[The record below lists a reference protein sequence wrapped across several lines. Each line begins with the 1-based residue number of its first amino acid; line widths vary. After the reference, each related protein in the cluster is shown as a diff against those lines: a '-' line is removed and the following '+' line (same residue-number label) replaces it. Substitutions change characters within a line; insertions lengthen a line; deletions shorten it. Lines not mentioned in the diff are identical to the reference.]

1 MPACTGD
8 HASPFRFF
16 RSRPLLWL
24 AVALTAGIATGHLL
38 PRAFPVAPTLG
49 AAAALVLLLAG
60 TLPGRF
66 SGARHPVIPLSCFW
80 VLGILING
88 LAAPVLPAPPTL
100 DPYFDRPRTLF
111 LAEVAG
117 PAEFYPDRIRLP
129 LSLHSAFLDGRTVP
143 VEGGVLMTLR
153 KTETPGEQ
161 WLTGDRLM
169 VRLSLKRFHNFNNPG
184 GYDYVRSQAER
195 GFYARAFVADPRF
208 LIKAVPE
215 PGPVPSVVL
224 RFVKSRLD
232 RFRQGALC
240 WLQSSLEPDTSALYA
255 ALLLGYMN
263 LIPRT
268 LQEHIN
274 RSGVS
279 HLLSISGLHLSMVAM
294 MTFWLACRAARL
306 LFPSVLE
313 KTSDKHLALWPA
325 ILAAVLYAFIAGLA
339 TPTWRSLIML
349 ILFFG
354 ACFWYHAPDSLS
366 ALAAAALTILI
377 ISPESLRQV
386 SFQLSFAGVL
396 GLLLL
401 YPRFQQLR
409 TYVRKERPRQDRLPR
424 RIAAPFVDA
433 FWVSLAANIMVL
445 PLTVFHFHGFSLAG
459 IAANCV
465 LVPAVG
471 FLVLPLG
478 LVSLL
483 LFAVSEVPALP
494 VLKAGGFLL
503 GYCRDAIIWFS
514 ELSWA
519 YFWVGTVPI
528 FWVVFYYGGLA
539 LLISSWSWRRKAAGI
554 AAGTVALVLSLLA
567 AAGVKYVYTQQA
579 PPGLR
584 AAFIDVGQGTSTL
597 VRFPSGEAMLVDGGG
612 FHDDSYDVGRS
623 VVAPFLWASGIR
635 GLDYVVLSHNHPDHA
650 NGLRFILSHFQVKSF
665 WETGITDRSK
675 STTELAVIASRRG
688 IPVHRLDE
696 IQVEHSIGECR
707 VRVLHPTR
715 SYIEERWNKEDLNS
729 VSLVLRIDHG
739 NTHIILP
746 GDIDQSVE
754 NLLFESHVSSGPL
767 ILAAPHHGSAHS
779 NGRVLFDRLHPD
791 AMVFSCGY
799 DNWFG
804 FPASETIERCA
815 ARKIPVYRTDLQGA
829 VHAVSDGLKWTI
841 TTQSDRD
848 R

>member
-1 MPACTGD
+1 VP
-8 HASPFRFF
+8 PFRFF
-16 RSRPLLWL
+16 SSRPLLWL
-24 AVALTAGIATGHLL
+24 AIAVTAGIATGHLL
-38 PRAFPVAPTLG
+38 PWAFPVAPTMG
-49 AAAALVLLLAG
+49 AAATLVLLLAG
-60 TLPGRF
+60 TIPGRF
-66 SGARHPVIPLSCFW
+66 SGARHPVIPLCCFW
-80 VLGILING
+80 ALGILING
-88 LAAPVLPAPPTL
+88 LAAPVLPAPPSL

-117 PAEFYPDRIRLP
+117 PVEFYPDRIRLP
-129 LSLHSAFLDGRTVP
+129 LSLHSAFTEGRTVP
-143 VEGGVLMTLR
+143 VEGGVLVTLK
-153 KTETPGEQ
+153 KTEEPGEP

-169 VRLSLKRFHNFNNPG
+169 VRLTLKRFHNFNNPG

-195 GFYARAFVADPRF
+195 GFYARAFAADPRF
-208 LIKAVPE
+208 LIKVASEPE
-215 PGPVPSVVL
+215 PFPSVALHV
-224 RFVKSRLD
+224 VKSRLD

-240 WLQSSLEPDTSALYA
+240 WLQSSLEPDKSALYA

-294 MTFWLACRAARL
+294 MTFWLACRLARL

-354 ACFWYHAPDSLS
+354 ACFRYHAPDSLS

-396 GLLLL
+396 GLLLI
-401 YPRFQQLR
+401 YPRFQRLR
-409 TYVRKERPRQDRLPR
+409 KYLRNERPGRDRLPS
-424 RIAAPFVDA
+424 RIAEPFVDA

-459 IAANCV
+459 LAANCL

-478 LVSLL
+478 LSSLL
-483 LFAVSEVPALP
+483 LFAVAEMPALP
-494 VLKAGGFLL
+494 VLKAGAFLL

-519 YFWVGTVPI
+519 YFWVGTVPLI
-528 FWVVFYYGGLA
+528 WPTFYFGGLA
-539 LLISSWSWRRKAAGI
+539 LLLGPWGWRKKAAGI
-554 AAGTVALVLSLLA
+554 VAGTVALCLSLLA
-567 AAGVKYVYTQQA
+567 PAEVRNVFA
-579 PPGLR
+579 PQGPQILR
-584 AAFIDVGQGTSTL
+584 ATFIDVGQGTSTL

-623 VVAPFLWASGIR
+623 VVAPFLWTCGIR
-635 GLDYVVLSHNHPDHA
+635 GLDYVVLSHDHPDHA
-650 NGLRFILSHFQVKSF
+650 NGLRFILSHFQVRSF
-665 WETGITDRSK
+665 WETGITDGSK
-675 STTELAVIASRRG
+675 SSTELSTIASRRG
-688 IPVHRLDE
+688 IRVRRLDD
-696 IQVEHSIGECR
+696 IKGEHSIGECR
-707 VRVLHPTR
+707 VRVLHPTS
-715 SYIEERWNKEDLNS
+715 SYVEERWNKEDLNS
-729 VSLVLRIDHG
+729 VSMVLQIDYG
-739 NTHIILP
+739 NTGVILP

-754 NLLFESHVSSGPL
+754 NLLFENHVSSGPL
-767 ILAAPHHGSAHS
+767 ILNASHHGSAHS
-779 NGRVLFDRLHPD
+779 NGRILLDRLHPD

-804 FPASETIERCA
+804 FPARSVLEECRK
-815 ARKIPVYRTDLQGA
+815 RKIPYFTTDAHGA
-829 VHAVSDGLKWTI
+829 VEAVSDGSQWTLRP
-841 TTQSDRD
+841 TVMQ
-848 R
+848 